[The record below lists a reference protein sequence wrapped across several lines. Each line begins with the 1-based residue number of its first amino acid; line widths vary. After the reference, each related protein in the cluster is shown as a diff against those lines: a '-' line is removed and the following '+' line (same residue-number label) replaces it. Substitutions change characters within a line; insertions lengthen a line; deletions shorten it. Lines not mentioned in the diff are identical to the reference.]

1 MKKEF
6 RGFGKIFSFTF
17 LHHIKTKG
25 YIAST
30 LIVAM
35 LCLMIPIGV
44 LAGRELIRDGEPEN
58 EAGMQKSM
66 EVTGEEAEKGEK
78 TGDYAEEENELDNLK
93 YLFIVDRS
101 EDGLE
106 ELYGFAEYLK
116 AYAGLDIDTK
126 YFGNDMDK
134 AAKEASGRND
144 VIVLTADK
152 IGKDYELNLLVPE
165 GGLSRSA
172 AELLIPLLDEYAQS
186 ARERLNPSE
195 TGEDG
200 ASAETETDGVKELVS
215 MVITFVNIMVLYFFV
230 LIYGSSVAS
239 CVVMEKNS
247 KLMEVFLTAV
257 KPAAMIM
264 GKLLAISLSGMLQ
277 LISWVLALVLGFV
290 IGGEA
295 AQVVNPDAG
304 NPAAEVLRLA
314 ATVTDGMFS
323 AGTLIAAVVMALF
336 GVILYCSLAAIG
348 GSLAGKQ
355 EDLSSTNM
363 VFTMILIISFF
374 AAIYGGGIE
383 GMGSD
388 VGWLKA
394 ILDWIPFTAVMVTP
408 SKILLGLIPLKYGIG
423 SMVIT
428 VAAAILLVAA
438 AGKLYR
444 AMALYRGQ
452 KPSIRDA
459 VKMIRDR

>member
-6 RGFGKIFSFTF
+6 SGFGKIFSFTF
-17 LHHIKTKG
+17 LHHIKSKG

-35 LCLMIPIGV
+35 LCLMIPIGI
-44 LAGRELIRDGEPEN
+44 LAGRELMMSGHPEN
-58 EAGMQKSM
+58 EPDVRQPI
-66 EVTGEEAEKGEK
+66 EETEKEEK

-93 YLFIVDRS
+93 SLFIVDRS
-101 EDGLE
+101 EDGLG

-134 AAKEASGRND
+134 AAREASGRND

-165 GGLSRSA
+165 GGLSRST

-239 CVVMEKNS
+239 SVVMEKNS

-428 VAAAILLVAA
+428 VAVTILLVAA

-444 AMALYRGQ
+444 AMALHRGQ

>member
-1 MKKEF
+1 
-6 RGFGKIFSFTF
+6 
-17 LHHIKTKG
+17 
-25 YIAST
+25 
-30 LIVAM
+30 
-35 LCLMIPIGV
+35 
-44 LAGRELIRDGEPEN
+44 
-58 EAGMQKSM
+58 
-66 EVTGEEAEKGEK
+66 
-78 TGDYAEEENELDNLK
+78 
-93 YLFIVDRS
+93 
-101 EDGLE
+101 
-106 ELYGFAEYLK
+106 
-116 AYAGLDIDTK
+116 
-126 YFGNDMDK
+126 
-134 AAKEASGRND
+134 
-144 VIVLTADK
+144 
-152 IGKDYELNLLVPE
+152 
-165 GGLSRSA
+165 
-172 AELLIPLLDEYAQS
+172 
-186 ARERLNPSE
+186 
-195 TGEDG
+195 
-200 ASAETETDGVKELVS
+200 

-239 CVVMEKNS
+239 SVVMEKNS

-408 SKILLGLIPLKYGIG
+408 SKILLGLIPLGYGLG
-423 SMVIT
+423 SIVLTAAVT
-428 VAAAILLVAA
+428 VMLVAA
-438 AGKLYR
+438 AGRLYK

-452 KPSIRDA
+452 VPSPKDIAKLIRA
-459 VKMIRDR
+459 R